1 MPQVDLESLVCGVAG
16 AGAGDR
22 KVSCE
27 TVIAGESGDASPPR
41 MPPPDPDFP
50 PESIT
55 IPIGDEVDFSELNP
69 IYDRDD
75 STKGSTNPKSAAG
88 ATNPIPAKSRS
99 NSTRIAGAPAAAT
112 TFFGLP
118 ASIRPVFTRR
128 RPSQGRI
135 LPDKR
140 SSGRGSGGGGG
151 GGGGTGEGEEEPRSP
166 KVSCI
171 GKVLSDRERY
181 GRRRGRRWWRGLVA
195 VFLCGGGGCSCRGEG
210 ARKKVALDENK
221 DNDNHFDDTQP
232 GIADMRRFKSG
243 RRTASWV
250 EEALAAAAGEEQQQG
265 KEEKQ
270 QEKAELHDTEQ
281 LALFCAA
288 ACAVFVSL
296 SSVIGVVVYGPPPID
311 QHSASRCRV
320 GSNAKTLLAC
330 HTHARR
336 RNDALGAM
344 RCDASAGVAALLSP
358 FTVHQRSAV
367 RRARRVGCVNREPTA
382 DET

>member
-41 MPPPDPDFP
+41 MPPPPDPDFP

-55 IPIGDEVDFSELNP
+55 IPIGDEVAFSELNP

-75 STKGSTNPKSAAG
+75 STKGSTNPKSAANG
-88 ATNPIPAKSRS
+88 ASNPIPAKSRS

-118 ASIRPVFTRR
+118 ASIRPAFTRR

-140 SSGRGSGGGGG
+140 SGGRGGGGG
-151 GGGGTGEGEEEPRSP
+151 SGSRRGDGEEEPQSP

-181 GRRRGRRWWRGLVA
+181 GRSRGRRWWRGLVA
-195 VFLCGGGGCSCRGEG
+195 VFLCGGGCSCQGGGGGRH
-210 ARKKVALDENK
+210 ARKKVALDE
-221 DNDNHFDDTQP
+221 DHDGDDDKQP
-232 GIADMRRFKSG
+232 GIAAMRRFKSG

-250 EEALAAAAGEEQQQG
+250 EEAIAAAEAAGEKEQQ
-265 KEEKQ
+265 EDDDEKQ
-270 QEKAELHDTEQ
+270 HEKVEHHDTEQ
-281 LALFCAA
+281 WAPRQ
-288 ACAVFVSL
+288 VS
-296 SSVIGVVVYGPPPID
+296 
-311 QHSASRCRV
+311 
-320 GSNAKTLLAC
+320 
-330 HTHARR
+330 
-336 RNDALGAM
+336 
-344 RCDASAGVAALLSP
+344 
-358 FTVHQRSAV
+358 
-367 RRARRVGCVNREPTA
+367 
-382 DET
+382 